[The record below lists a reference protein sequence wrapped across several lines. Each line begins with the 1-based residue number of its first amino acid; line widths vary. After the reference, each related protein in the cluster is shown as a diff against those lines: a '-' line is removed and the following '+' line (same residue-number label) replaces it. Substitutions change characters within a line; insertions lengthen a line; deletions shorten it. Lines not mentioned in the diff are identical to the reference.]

1 MATTEKFTAMNIAI
15 ENGRVI
21 DPANN
26 LDSSTNIYIQDGKI
40 IHVGCNAPS
49 GFNADKTIDASDK
62 TVCPGIVDMS
72 ARLRDPGQSQKG
84 TIKTETAAA
93 AAAGIT
99 TICCPPDT
107 SPVID
112 TPSVVELIKSRQEST
127 RMAKI
132 VPLAAMTKKLEGQN
146 ISSMASL
153 KNAGC
158 VGVSDGRK
166 PIASSLVLRRAMQ
179 YAATYDLKVFL
190 SPFDPW
196 LSENGCAHEG
206 KISTRFGLPA
216 LPEATET
223 AAIARDLALV
233 EQSGIKVHFNQLS
246 TRQGAKL
253 IAMGQKDGQKV
264 TADVS
269 AHQLFFTE
277 DDLCGFDSSYHVR
290 PPFRTNDDR
299 EGLREALKSDVISA
313 ICSDHQPHE
322 PDAKIGPFPTTEPG
336 ISAIE
341 TLLPLVLR
349 LVDEG
354 VLELNTAIKKITA
367 APAEIL
373 EIDAGT
379 LSVGTAADVCV
390 FDPDIEWTLTA
401 DEMLSMGKNTPLLNT
416 TLKGRATHTIVD
428 GRLVFER

>member
-1 MATTEKFTAMNIAI
+1 MTTKMNITI

-26 LDSSTNIYIQDGKI
+26 LDTNTNVYIQDGKI
-40 IHVGCNAPS
+40 IHVGDSAPT
-49 GFNADKTIDASDK
+49 GFAAEKNIDATGK
-62 TVCPGIVDMS
+62 IVCPGIVDMC
-72 ARLRDPGQSQKG
+72 ARLRDPGQTNKG
-84 TIKTETAAA
+84 TIASETTAA

-112 TPSVVELIKSRQEST
+112 TPSVVEQIRSRQEST
-127 RMAKI
+127 GMAKV
-132 VPLAAMTKKLEGQN
+132 VPLAAITKKLEGQN

-153 KNAGC
+153 KSAGC
-158 VGVSDGRK
+158 IGVSDGRK
-166 PIASSLVLRRAMQ
+166 PIANSLVLRRAMQ
-179 YAATYDLKVFL
+179 YADTYDLKVFL
-190 SPFDPW
+190 SPSDPW

-206 KISTRFGLPA
+206 KVSTRFGLPA

-246 TRQGAKL
+246 TKQGAKL
-253 IAMGQKDGQKV
+253 IAMGQKDGQNI

-277 DDLCGFDSSYHVR
+277 DNLCGFDSSYHVR
-290 PPFRTNDDR
+290 PPFRTTADR
-299 EGLREALKSDVISA
+299 DGLRNALKTDVIGA
-313 ICSDHQPHE
+313 ICSDHQPHDQ
-322 PDAKIGPFPTTEPG
+322 DAKIGPFPTTEPG

-341 TLLPLVLR
+341 TLLPLTLK
-349 LVDEG
+349 LVDEDI
-354 VLELNTAIKKITA
+354 LELGKAIEKITSG
-367 APAEIL
+367 PAKIL
-373 EIDAGT
+373 EIKAGT
-379 LSVGTAADVCV
+379 LSVDAIADVCV
-390 FDPDIEWTLTA
+390 FDPEIEWTLTEE
-401 DEMLSMGKNTPLLNT
+401 EMLSMGKNTPLLNT
-416 TLKGRATHTIVD
+416 TLKGRATHTIID